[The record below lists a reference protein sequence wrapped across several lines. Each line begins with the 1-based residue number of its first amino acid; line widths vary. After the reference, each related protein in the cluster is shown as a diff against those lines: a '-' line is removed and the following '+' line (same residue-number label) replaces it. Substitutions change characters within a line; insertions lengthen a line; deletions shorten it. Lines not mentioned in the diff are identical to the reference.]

1 MHFQLTLQNQVDGL
15 TCRVWNFTVPA
26 VVGREPGVDICIE
39 HDSIS
44 RKHCQFSQNFEGAL
58 VIKDLQSMN
67 GTYVNDSR
75 IQQKALT
82 PGETIQIGSLRLE
95 IAFLSD
101 DEKPT
106 PTASMPKGNVY
117 ATQPMQTIRS
127 TAPAP
132 SQPIA
137 EPWWRRWFR

>member
-1 MHFQLTLQNQVDGL
+1 MHFKLTLQNHVEGL
-15 TCRVWNFTVPA
+15 DARNWSFTVPA
-26 VVGREPGVDICIE
+26 IVGREPGVDVCIE

-75 IQQKALT
+75 IQHKTLT
-82 PGETIQIGSLRLE
+82 PSDTIQIGALRLE
-95 IAFLSD
+95 IAFLAE

-106 PTASMPKGNVY
+106 QPASKPKGNVY
-117 ATQPMQTIRS
+117 ATQPMETYRP
-127 TAPAP
+127 PASAKP
-132 SQPIA
+132 AA

>member
-1 MHFQLTLQNQVDGL
+1 MHFKLTLQNQVDGL
-15 TCRVWNFTVPA
+15 TTRTWNFTVPA
-26 VVGREPGVDICIE
+26 VVGREPGVEVCIE

-82 PGETIQIGSLRLE
+82 PGETIQIGALRLE

-117 ATQPMQTIRS
+117 ATQPMQTMRPS
-127 TAPAP
+127 VPAP
-132 SQPIA
+132 SQPVA
-137 EPWWRRWFR
+137 ESWWRRWFR

>member
-1 MHFQLTLQNQVDGL
+1 MHFKLTLQNHVEGL
-15 TCRVWNFTVPA
+15 TTGTWSFTVPA
-26 VVGREPGVDICIE
+26 VVGREPGVEVCIE

-75 IQQKALT
+75 IQQKTLT
-82 PGETIQIGSLRLE
+82 PSDTIQVGALRFE
-95 IAFLSD
+95 IAFLSEY
-101 DEKPT
+101 EKPT
-106 PTASMPKGNVY
+106 QPASVAKGNVY
-117 ATQPMQTIRS
+117 ATQPMKTYQPALPMSS
-127 TAPAP
+127 TPA
-132 SQPIA
+132 A